1 MYESYT
7 EIGAN
12 VSPNEGRTI
21 INGQFQQLY
30 NNLTGYS
37 QNLSI
42 NSLSA
47 NTLSA
52 STIYSGS
59 TNLSNLF
66 APKELSNVSLTAT
79 TDSPPGTQIVDIAS
93 HYLLY
98 GNYAGLM
105 DSNGIFQLPRISTL
119 LTDKTKSVQII
130 ISNTD
135 NYNTIVFSKYSGTPN
150 NIDKFLTN
158 AYNLTMA
165 SGTTYILTGYLH
177 DTVNE
182 YGTWCIK

>member
-1 MYESYT
+1 MYENYT

-12 VSPNEGRTI
+12 VSPNEGREI

-37 QNLSI
+37 QSLSI
-42 NSLSA
+42 NS
-47 NTLSA
+47 LSA

-66 APKELSNVSLTAT
+66 APKELFNVSLTAT
-79 TDSPPGTQIVDIAS
+79 TDSPPGTQITEIAN
-93 HYLLY
+93 HYLLF

-119 LTDKTKSVQII
+119 LTDKAKSVQII
-130 ISNTD
+130 LSNTD
-135 NYNTIVFSKYSGTPN
+135 DYNTVVFSKYSGTPN
-150 NIDKFLTN
+150 NIDKWLTD
-158 AYNLTMA
+158 AYNLNMA